1 MENTRRTRGTV
12 VALATAFGAVVFL
25 GHAATAAPSAA
36 GTLNLQTSLRVASTP
51 VQCPQGAPA
60 EAAECR
66 TRTGEALV
74 QGLGSVSEAYLWSY
88 GVGPPT
94 CPSPLTAPLA
104 TSGRLVVVGKGEIHF
119 QLAQGTQCVGL
130 EPVRNEPQNF
140 TITGGTGRYESAYGS
155 GRVERLLSAGS
166 GTETWTGTLVVP
178 GLEFDLTPPTLSGAT
193 AKTVRAPR
201 RAKRVRVTYNVTASD
216 AVDGP
221 IAVSCSPR
229 SGTRFPIGRSIVT
242 CEATDSSANTT
253 RARFVVTVKKTR

>member
-1 MENTRRTRGTV
+1 MKNTRRTRGTV

-36 GTLNLQTSLRVASTP
+36 GTLNLQTRLRVASTP

-88 GVGPPT
+88 AVGPPT
-94 CPSPLTAPLA
+94 CPLPLTAPLA
-104 TSGRLVVVGKGEIHF
+104 TTGRLMVAGKGEIYF
-119 QLAQGTQCVGL
+119 QLAQGTRCVDL
-130 EPVRNEPQNF
+130 EPVRNEPQTF
-140 TITGGTGRYESAYGS
+140 TITGGTGRYEAASGS

-221 IAVSCSPR
+221 IPVSCSPR
-229 SGTRFPIGRSIVT
+229 SGTRFPVGRSIVT